1 MFKFGHWVGV
11 DDLILLNYVFIIIK
25 RFDVIL
31 YASKHEMVLSL
42 LYARIFLWPKLL
54 FTQLSIQSFITEPSK
69 GVNFL
74 RHETLLAKI

>member
-1 MFKFGHWVGV
+1 M
-11 DDLILLNYVFIIIK
+11 YVFIIIK
-25 RFDVIL
+25 RFDLIL
-31 YASKHEMVLSL
+31 YASKHEMVLCL

-54 FTQLSIQSFITEPSK
+54 FTKLLIQSFITEPPK